1 MMSSKWEKAVIKDD
15 MLERLNQN
23 QIPAERDEL
32 KFIDDVLMNMK
43 EQK

>member
-1 MMSSKWEKAVIKDD
+1 MSSKREKAVIKDD

-23 QIPAERDEL
+23 QIPAERDEI